1 MTEALEFAD
10 NVLKPMRLAY
20 AANTCALGASPS
32 SCAVRAP
39 ALWKSSLRGG
49 QLAALE
55 LAS

>member
-39 ALWKSSLRGG
+39 ALWKISLRGG
-49 QLAALE
+49 QLAGPGAR
-55 LAS
+55 